1 MILVKHL
8 QVLFIVFKQN
18 GLEFLFLCLCLISYV
33 ECYEKEVLQTT
44 KLTADIVKNKDYVCT
59 LTSSLNDLEM
69 EHSTLVNEYEK
80 YKINMEKKLL
90 LLKNKLNA
98 SEEIV
103 KQLAS
108 GN

>member
-1 MILVKHL
+1 M
-8 QVLFIVFKQN
+8 
-18 GLEFLFLCLCLISYV
+18 
-33 ECYEKEVLQTT
+33 
-44 KLTADIVKNKDYVCT
+44 KNKDYVCT
-59 LTSSLNDLEM
+59 LTSSLNDIEKK
-69 EHSTLVNEYEK
+69 HSTLVNEYKK
-80 YKINMEKKLL
+80 YKINMEKTTF